1 MSSFKSRLQRIVSLL
16 RQTQRDHGA
25 WATSVLFVSLARRKL
40 PLPGARPAQGLLT
53 ALVRRRLRADL
64 PRPTDIHV
72 AVAATGGIGD
82 LLVIARFMRDLQHQV
97 GALRF
102 DVFSAHPE
110 TAAWVFGQIEG
121 FGRSFNDLLF
131 EPLRGAFDAAL
142 RIDQFVVVLDDRARW
157 PALRRVPAMMDII
170 TTLLQ
175 HRPAIETLV
184 RQHPSM
190 DNVLGR
196 TAVSGGHTRRTYLHH
211 LAGLPYGGD
220 RFALAA
226 SPAAL
231 ARAGLQ
237 PGGYV
242 TVHNGFDTG
251 FIITRHR
258 ATKCYPHFDAVIAQL
273 RQARPDLHFVQLGAS
288 TSEPLAQCDVN
299 LIGQTTLAEVAG
311 LLAHAVL
318 HLDNESGLVHMAS
331 VLGTTAAVVF
341 GPTPSD
347 YFHYP
352 DNIAIDP
359 PVCGGCWWM
368 TPTWM
373 DTCAKGYGEA
383 RCMTEQKPEA
393 VVAAVLPRL
402 SPAGP

>member
-1 MSSFKSRLQRIVSLL
+1 
-16 RQTQRDHGA
+16 
-25 WATSVLFVSLARRKL
+25 
-40 PLPGARPAQGLLT
+40 
-53 ALVRRRLRADL
+53 
-64 PRPTDIHV
+64 
-72 AVAATGGIGD
+72 
-82 LLVIARFMRDLQHQV
+82 MRDLQHKV

-170 TTLLQ
+170 TTLRQ

-220 RFALAA
+220 RFALAT

-273 RQARPDLHFVQLGAS
+273 R
-288 TSEPLAQCDVN
+288 CDIN
-299 LIGQTTLAEVAG
+299 LIGQITLAEVAG

-331 VLGTTAAVVF
+331 VLGTAAAVVF

-352 DNIAIDP
+352 DNIASDP

-373 DTCAKGYGEA
+373 DTCANGYGEA

-402 SPAGP
+402 SPAPP